1 MASFKEVQGIVPLSE
16 KNKKNEPSAASK
28 ILASHSTKDKR
39 VYARVNDTTFEQF
52 STSTSKLGTNNSSAI
67 NVMIAE
73 YIMKY
78 KELLDD

>member
-52 STSTSKLGTNNSSAI
+52 STITSKLGTNNSSAI